1 VADDRGYNEKGASII
16 VNQMTSGW
24 RIHLFGKF
32 RLVDPSQRVI
42 ELKSRRLEA
51 LLAVLVIESPRGV
64 SRSDLTQFL
73 WPKSESKHG
82 LRQAIYELK
91 AHLGPETIVSTPSW
105 CRLSEQFGFESDYEN
120 PSLRDSSVFLPGAEG
135 EWFDAQRLEIELQ
148 APAREASS
156 DPIFASL
163 KWLAHWDERSFFQL
177 LQTTPN
183 LVRGIDFSEL
193 KELVQIA
200 NRKAPEVR
208 GWSLYWKGVAEED
221 LSICAGYLAQ
231 AFEHARL
238 SQDDGLASEVAL
250 ELGKVYSR
258 QAKAKHAYRV
268 CQVAADIAEHSQTPQ
283 AKANRLRLQGIVNC
297 YFGES
302 PKGILDLESSERHV
316 EDTLGR
322 ALARMSRAY
331 FLASAGQTDDALD
344 LLDQLSVETYGLQH
358 VRIATNE
365 RIVRAIAM
373 YHSRTGDW
381 GMGLM
386 QSTLEESIRTGF
398 TQHGVCA
405 AELLAQIHKS
415 RGELETAS
423 QYLGYA
429 AQGRSVSKAVKTPLE
444 FHRESLRST

>member
-1 VADDRGYNEKGASII
+1 
-16 VNQMTSGW
+16 MTSGW

-105 CRLSEQFGFESDYEN
+105 CRLSEKFHFESDYEN

-250 ELGKVYSR
+250 ELGKVYAR

-268 CQVAADIAEHSQTPQ
+268 CQVAVDIAEHSQTPQ

-331 FLASAGQTDDALD
+331 FLASAGRTDDALD

-405 AELLAQIHKS
+405 AELLAQIYKC
-415 RGELETAS
+415 RGEWETTN

>member
-1 VADDRGYNEKGASII
+1 
-16 VNQMTSGW
+16 MTSGW
-24 RIHLFGKF
+24 KIHLFGKF
-32 RLVDPSQRVI
+32 RLVDPCQRVI

-51 LLAVLVIESPRGV
+51 LLAVLVVESPRGV
-64 SRSDLTQFL
+64 SRSDLTQLL

-91 AHLGPETIVSTPSW
+91 ALLGAEMILSTPSW
-105 CRLSEQFGFESDYEN
+105 CRLSEQFNFESDYQN

-135 EWFDAQRLEIELQ
+135 EWFEAQRLESELQ
-148 APAREASS
+148 TPTREASR
-156 DPIFASL
+156 DPIFTSL
-163 KWLAHWDERSFFQL
+163 KWLAHWDEKSFFQL
-177 LQTTPN
+177 LQTSPN

-200 NRKAPEVR
+200 NQKAPEVR

-221 LSICAGYLAQ
+221 LSVCAGYLVQ

-238 SQDDGLASEVAL
+238 CQDNGLASEVAL
-250 ELGKVYSR
+250 ELGKVYAR
-258 QAKAKHAYRV
+258 LAKAKHAYRV
-268 CQVAADIAEHSQTPQ
+268 CQIAADIADHSHTAQ
-283 AKANRLRLQGIVNC
+283 AKANSLRIRGTVNC

-302 PKGILDLESSERHV
+302 PKGILDLELSERHV

-322 ALARMSRAY
+322 ALSRMSRAY
-331 FLASAGQTDDALD
+331 FMASVGRTEEALD
-344 LLDQLSVETYGLQH
+344 LLDQLSIETYGLQH
-358 VRIATNE
+358 VRIASNE
-365 RIVRAIAM
+365 RIVKAIAM
-373 YHSRTGDW
+373 FHSRTGDW

-405 AELLAQIHKS
+405 AELIAQIHKF

-423 QYLGYA
+423 QFLGYA
-429 AQGRSVSKAVKTPLE
+429 AQGRSVSRAVKTPLE
-444 FHRESLRST
+444 FHRESLLTA